1 MFTKAIVKQPCKN
14 MVKGITQ
21 AGLGTPDYDL
31 ACRQHDA
38 YIKALES
45 CKLAVTILPQ
55 DDAYPDSVFIED
67 ACLVTPGCAVITRP
81 GAESRRGEIQSVRQA
96 MAAFDL
102 PLEEITAPGT
112 LDAGDIMMAGN
123 HFYVG
128 LSDRTNTQGF
138 AQLEAILNRYGM
150 TASAVPLKSVL
161 HLKTG
166 ISYLE
171 NNILLAWGEF
181 MTKEEFSG
189 FTRLEVGNTES
200 YAANSVWINDRVL
213 VPAGFE
219 QTREMIAAAG
229 YDPIEVDVSEFR
241 KLDGGLSCLS
251 LRF

>member
-21 AGLGTPDYDL
+21 AGLGIPDYDL

-38 YIKALES
+38 YIKALEA
-45 CKLAVTILPQ
+45 CKLSVTILPP
-55 DDAYPDSVFIED
+55 DEAYPDSVFIED
-67 ACLVTPGCAVITRP
+67 ACLVTSGCAVITRP
-81 GAESRRGEIQSVRQA
+81 GAESRRGEIHSVRKA

-102 PLEEITAPGT
+102 PIEEITAPGT
-112 LDAGDIMMAGN
+112 LDAGDIMMAGT

-128 LSDRTNTQGF
+128 LSDRTNAEGF
-138 AQLEAILNRYGM
+138 AQLEAILIRYGM
-150 TASAVPLKSVL
+150 TASAVPLKTVL

-181 MTKEEFSG
+181 LTKEEFSG
-189 FTRLEVGNTES
+189 FTRVGVGDKEA
-200 YAANSVWINDRVL
+200 YAANSVWINNRVL
-213 VPAGFE
+213 VPAGYK
-219 QTREMIAAAG
+219 QTRDMIADAG
-229 YDPIEVDVSEFR
+229 YATLEVDVSEFR